1 MNLLKKYFMTFL
13 HRSEGKQSSIHLAF
27 TKTRNIS
34 KSLLGD
40 PRIAYALHLL
50 FDKMTSHY

>member
-1 MNLLKKYFMTFL
+1 MTFL
-13 HRSEGKQSSIHLAF
+13 HHSEGKQRSIHLAF

>member
-1 MNLLKKYFMTFL
+1 MTFL
-13 HRSEGKQSSIHLAF
+13 RDQYNQTSIHLAF
-27 TKTRNIS
+27 TRTRNIS

>member
-1 MNLLKKYFMTFL
+1 MTFL

-27 TKTRNIS
+27 KKNKTRNIS